1 MRPRLPAS
9 PMIRVAVLTAA
20 VAASLPVGT
29 AFAQS
34 AARVWPAMKTP
45 PPCTAAS
52 TQAWLGLGA
61 GGGHAGAV
69 EVPLEFS
76 NTGRQACTVT
86 GYPRVAT
93 YSSAG
98 RLLGKVASR
107 QNGTTPHTVTLRPG
121 QTAHAVLRIVT
132 ATTVCH
138 NPVTSASLRITPP
151 GQHAVRSIGLAARV
165 CPGQRTMSVSPIQ
178 PGVGVP

>member
-61 GGGHAGAV
+61 GGGHAARWKCRWSS
-69 EVPLEFS
+69 P
-76 NTGRQACTVT
+76 TPDGR
-86 GYPRVAT
+86 R
-93 YSSAG
+93 
-98 RLLGKVASR
+98 
-107 QNGTTPHTVTLRPG
+107 
-121 QTAHAVLRIVT
+121 
-132 ATTVCH
+132 
-138 NPVTSASLRITPP
+138 
-151 GQHAVRSIGLAARV
+151 AR
-165 CPGQRTMSVSPIQ
+165 
-178 PGVGVP
+178 